1 MWLSDAAVEHLRT
14 VAELPDF
21 SGSRYRLLRELAR
34 GGMGVVYEA
43 EDLELERTVA
53 VKVLATELAGGDFAE
68 RMRRE
73 ARVIARLEHPG
84 IIPLHDAGTLPD
96 GRVFY
101 AMKLVRGRRLD
112 EVVAARMA
120 EEDDTG
126 AKVAE
131 LLRLFLR
138 VCEAVAFAH
147 ANGVVHCDLKPANVM
162 VGAFGEVLVM
172 DWGVARGLAELP
184 ATRVIAGTPGFM
196 SPEQQRGQSV
206 DAATDIYALGA
217 TLRSLLASPEG
228 GAPPRRLAAIA
239 TKATAEAK
247 SDRYG
252 HVGELA
258 ADVVRY
264 LDGRA
269 LLAYRENVL
278 ERAGRW
284 LTRNR
289 ALVTIVLAYLIMR
302 AIVLLWVHR

>member
-1 MWLSDAAVEHLRT
+1 MWLSDAAVEHLRA

-43 EDLELERTVA
+43 EDLELQRNVA
-53 VKVLATELAGGDFAE
+53 VKVLATELPTGDFAE

-84 IIPLHDAGTLPD
+84 IVPLHDAGTLPD

-112 EVVAARMA
+112 EVAATPPA
-120 EEDDTG
+120 EEDDD
-126 AKVAE
+126 AANIAE
-131 LLRLFLR
+131 LLRLFVR

-162 VGAFGEVLVM
+162 VGEFGEVLVM
-172 DWGVARGLAELP
+172 DWGVARGLTDLP
-184 ATRVIAGTPGFM
+184 GGHVIAGTPGFM
-196 SPEQQRGQSV
+196 SPEQERGEPL
-206 DAATDIYALGA
+206 DAATDVYALGA
-217 TLRSLLASPEG
+217 MLASILAPRA
-228 GAPPRRLAAIA
+228 GAVPRRLAAIA
-239 TKATAEAK
+239 AKAAAAVK
-247 SDRYG
+247 ADRYG
-252 HVGELA
+252 DVGQLA

-264 LDGRA
+264 LDGRS
-269 LLAYRENVL
+269 LLAYRENAI

-284 LTRNR
+284 LSRNR
-289 ALVTIVLAYLIMR
+289 PLVTIVLAYLVMR
-302 AIVLLWVHR
+302 AIVLLWVRR